1 MKKNVPVRLD
11 PELHERAMRLVFW
24 TPGLTFNKL
33 VTLMLESYIEQEE
46 KERGAPFP
54 AREEWNG

>member
-1 MKKNVPVRLD
+1 MKKSIPVRLD

-33 VTLMLESYIEQEE
+33 VALMLESYIDQEE
-46 KERGAPFP
+46 IANGKPFP
-54 AREEWNG
+54 ERTQWDG